1 MQKYNSIRNEMKDL
15 AITIFSHGGTTS
27 VYAVKVE
34 GKLNEINNKWKA
46 LCDRLGMTYKDAE
59 ETLFLL
65 KILQEM
71 LTRLNKWLNFVH
83 ENIKRVE
90 LDSCCLD
97 EMMQYIKNIEVR
109 LLYFDHQ
116 FVVKLKKKNLK
127 N

>member
-1 MQKYNSIRNEMKDL
+1 MKKYNNIRNELKDL
-15 AITIFSHGGTTS
+15 AVTIFGHGGTTC

-34 GKLNEINNKWKA
+34 LKLNEINNKWKT

-83 ENIKRVE
+83 DNIKRVE

-97 EMMQYIKNIEVR
+97 EMMQYIKNIEVGII
-109 LLYFDHQ
+109 
-116 FVVKLKKKNLK
+116 
-127 N
+127 